1 MHKGDQKSTER
12 GLKYIAI
19 RPKLYNRLIQLGT
32 MRDSFNDVLTEIMNK
47 AEIAGIIPEY
57 KERSNRE

>member
-1 MHKGDQKSTER
+1 MHKGDQKETKY

-19 RPKLYNRLIQLGT
+19 RPELYNKLIELGS

-47 AEIAGIIPEY
+47 TEISGIIPEY
-57 KERSNRE
+57 KERSDE